1 MKYIDYYEALGVPR
15 TATEKEIKTAYRKLA
30 REHHPDLHQGDA
42 KKAAEEKFKVI
53 NEAYEVLSDADKRAK
68 YDRLGMNW
76 QAGQDF
82 QPPPDMGGFDFR
94 NIHVNGQDLH
104 GFSDFFASMFGQDI
118 FGRRGGRHERPHE
131 RQRGPARGEDIDA
144 EINLLVEEL
153 YNGGEKDIQ
162 IQSGNETKTVKVK
175 IPPRIYPGS
184 VLRLKGLGGSGHG
197 GAGNG
202 DLLLHLNALPHPIW
216 RIVDQVDIEA
226 DLTIYPEQA
235 VVGDK
240 VSVSIPDG
248 MVQLKIPAGIH
259 NGQKMRLKDKGLKR
273 KNGTL
278 GDMFVRVKIDTPPE
292 QTPEE
297 VELYKKI
304 FEIRNR

>member
-1 MKYIDYYEALGVPR
+1 MKYVDYYEALGVPK

-30 REHHPDLHQGDA
+30 RQHHPDVHQGDA
-42 KKAAEEKFKVI
+42 KKSAEEKFKTI
-53 NEAYEVLSDADKRAK
+53 NEAYEVLGDAEKREK

-82 QPPPDMGGFDFR
+82 QPGPDMGGFDFR
-94 NIHVNGQDLH
+94 NVNINGENVN
-104 GFSDFFASMFGQDI
+104 GFSDFFSSIFGQERY
-118 FGRRGGRHERPHE
+118 GGRGGRPQRP
-131 RQRGPARGEDIDA
+131 RGPMRGEDIEAD
-144 EINLLVEEL
+144 INLLVEEL

-162 IQSGNETKTVKVK
+162 IQSGGTTKTVKVK
-175 IPPRIYPGS
+175 IPARIYPGA
-184 VLRLKGLGGSGHG
+184 VLRLKGLGGAGRGG
-197 GAGNG
+197 GATG
-202 DLLLHLNALPHPIW
+202 DLLLQLKALPHPIW
-216 RIVDQVDIEA
+216 RIQDQVDIEV

-240 VSVSIPDG
+240 ISISIPDG

-278 GDMFVRVKIDTPPE
+278 GDIFVRLKIDTPLE

-297 VELYKKI
+297 IELYKKI
-304 FEIRNR
+304 AELRNR

>member
-15 TATEKEIKTAYRKLA
+15 TATEKEIKSAYRKLA
-30 REHHPDLHQGDA
+30 RQHHPDLHQGDA
-42 KKAAEEKFKVI
+42 KKAAEEKFKTI
-53 NEAYEVLSDADKRAK
+53 NEAYEVLSDAGKRAK
-68 YDRLGMNW
+68 YDQLGMNW

-94 NIHVNGQDLH
+94 NVQFNGDNLH
-104 GFSDFFASMFGQDI
+104 GFSDFFASMFGQDL
-118 FGRRGGRHERPHE
+118 FRRGGRAERA
-131 RQRGPARGEDIDA
+131 RGPVHGEDIDA

-162 IQSGNETKTVKVK
+162 IQVGGTSKTVKVK
-175 IPPRIYPGS
+175 IPPKIYPGA
-184 VLRLKGLGGSGHG
+184 VLRLKGLGGNGHG
-197 GAGNG
+197 GGASG

-216 RIVDQVDIEA
+216 KIVDQVDIEA

-248 MVQLKIPAGIH
+248 MVQLKIPPGIH

-273 KNGTL
+273 KNGTF
-278 GDMFVRVKIDTPPE
+278 GDLFVRVKIDTPLE
-292 QTPEE
+292 QSPEE
-297 VELYKKI
+297 LDLYRKI
-304 FEIRNR
+304 FELRNR

>member
-1 MKYIDYYEALGVPR
+1 
-15 TATEKEIKTAYRKLA
+15 
-30 REHHPDLHQGDA
+30 
-42 KKAAEEKFKVI
+42 
-53 NEAYEVLSDADKRAK
+53 
-68 YDRLGMNW
+68 
-76 QAGQDF
+76 
-82 QPPPDMGGFDFR
+82 
-94 NIHVNGQDLH
+94 
-104 GFSDFFASMFGQDI
+104 MFGQDL
-118 FGRRGGRHERPHE
+118 FRRGGGSQ
-131 RQRGPARGEDIDA
+131 RQRGPVHGEDIEA
-144 EINLLVEEL
+144 EIKLLVEEL

-162 IQSGNETKTVKVK
+162 IQSGSDTKTVKVK

-184 VLRLKGLGGSGHG
+184 VLRLKGLGGTGQG

-292 QTPEE
+292 QSPEE